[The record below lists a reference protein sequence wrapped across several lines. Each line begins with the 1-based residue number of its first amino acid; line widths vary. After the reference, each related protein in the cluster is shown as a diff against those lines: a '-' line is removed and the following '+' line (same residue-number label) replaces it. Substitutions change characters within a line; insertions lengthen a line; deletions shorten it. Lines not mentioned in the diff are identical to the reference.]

1 MWQKRC
7 LVVAPV
13 LAYVIV
19 MIVMTTLL
27 PSCGSSSTTATPA
40 PTATPITLIEIRIC
54 TAPPSTAAACA
65 QLTTAELFLKTT
77 NDQFFAQ
84 GQFSSNGVN
93 TFQDISSSATWFVNN
108 ALITSKGGGFFTA
121 GTVVG
126 CSCITAAS
134 GTVVSPPVLV
144 GVGQPA
150 SACSPCPPSPP

>member
-19 MIVMTTLL
+19 MVVMTTLL
-27 PSCGSSSTTATPA
+27 PSCGSSSTTATPV
-40 PTATPITLIEIRIC
+40 PTATPITLIVMRIC
-54 TAPPSTAAACA
+54 AQAPSNGAACTQA
-65 QLTTAELFLKTT
+65 TTAEIPLSTQT
-77 NDQFFAQ
+77 EFFAQ
-84 GQFSSNGVN
+84 GEFSSNGVS
-93 TFQDISSSATWFVNN
+93 TFNNISQSATWFVNN
-108 ALITSKGGGFFTA
+108 SLITSQGFGFFTA

-134 GTVVSPPVLV
+134 GTVVSPPVLI